1 MKKLCFAIIALIT
14 TSAAVKA
21 QNFEGSYLMSIETPQ
36 KKSTAEMQITF
47 KGDKSCM
54 EMLTAQN
61 AGKLKTIFDKKEQT
75 MTILVDKDGTNKVA
89 MVRKMSDASEM
100 ENNKGGKEPK
110 ITVTDET
117 KTIEGYNCKK
127 VIAESDE
134 STTEMWVT
142 DELGLTYTD
151 MFGMMRSGRGPASN
165 MSMSMHNYKDVK
177 GIPLEMH
184 VSNKAKPDEN
194 TVITIKNIKK
204 GTVDASIFD
213 TTGYQVMDMGSMG
226 GGK

>member
-1 MKKLCFAIIALIT
+1 MKKLSLAIIAFIM
-14 TSAAVKA
+14 TSAVVSA
-21 QNFEGSYLMSIETPQ
+21 QNFEGSYLMRIEIP
-36 KKSTAEMQITF
+36 KKKTSSEMQITF

-61 AGKLKTIFDKKEQT
+61 SGKLKTIFDKKEKT
-75 MTILVDKDGTNKVA
+75 MTVLVDKDGSNKIA
-89 MVRKMSDASEM
+89 MVRKMSDASSEM
-100 ENNKGGKEPK
+100 EGGGGKEPK
-110 ITVTDET
+110 VTVTNET
-117 KTIEGYNCKK
+117 KTIEGYDCKK

-142 DELGLTYTD
+142 DGLGLTYTD

-165 MSMSMHNYKDVK
+165 MSMNMHNYKDVK
-177 GIPLEMH
+177 GLPLEMH
-184 VSNKAKPDEN
+184 ISNKAKPDEE
-194 TVITIKNIKK
+194 TFITIKNIKK

-213 TTGYQVMDMGSMG
+213 TTGYQMMDMSNMP